1 MSRHLD
7 NLNRLFQKLKVR
19 YGEDDAI
26 VLQVKQDL
34 ESRLA
39 IESMYLAQPIT
50 YRVRVAGRAS
60 HERHRANVTGNTV

>member
-50 YRVRVAGRAS
+50 YRARVSLKATTA
-60 HERHRANVTGNTV
+60 RHRAPVFGNPV